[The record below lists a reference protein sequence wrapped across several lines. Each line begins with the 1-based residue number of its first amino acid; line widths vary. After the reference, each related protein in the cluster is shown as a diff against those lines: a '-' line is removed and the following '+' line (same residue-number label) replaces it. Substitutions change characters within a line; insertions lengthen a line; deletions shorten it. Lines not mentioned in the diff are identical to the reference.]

1 MAPNPAYIAC
11 VLATIVT
18 AFDSRHTAA
27 RRVALTRHAE
37 AVDCAHEGID
47 AYCAIQFDSVKP
59 SLSTFLKFWLMG
71 KPVRGWEHTGE
82 MNAVQPDS
90 GAKATIFVDAET
102 NRVGLVS
109 SDDGELGKM
118 VQLSVF
124 AHALYDELQDIAA
137 ADEAKPQDRL
147 CYPPK
152 AVDAGRESLPL
163 PQRPSE

>member
-1 MAPNPAYIAC
+1 
-11 VLATIVT
+11 
-18 AFDSRHTAA
+18 
-27 RRVALTRHAE
+27 
-37 AVDCAHEGID
+37 
-47 AYCAIQFDSVKP
+47 
-59 SLSTFLKFWLMG
+59 MG

-124 AHALYDELQDIAA
+124 AHALYDELHAPASGVRLAA
-137 ADEAKPQDRL
+137 PPRPGDSSGETPRRSQAGHRGSGRGETARSTLLPAESRRRGARVAATAAEA
-147 CYPPK
+147 
-152 AVDAGRESLPL
+152 
-163 PQRPSE
+163 